1 MRKLLVH
8 KIVYPVLIFIV
19 FVLLAIVIYL
29 NHRNTTNDFYHLR
42 LSGESPHWEL
52 DGYQVDLTSGI
63 LNSGN
68 GKLRFKT
75 RENDYTT
82 NYFVFEMNAV
92 INKKDITLQSK
103 AVSGP
108 EDFKNEIDTG
118 AIEGPPPITKDG
130 KSITFKDIDKI
141 YAVIHWEGQDDG
153 IAHKEIIDLYE
164 LDNKN

>member
-1 MRKLLVH
+1 VRKLLVH

-19 FVLLAIVIYL
+19 CVLLAIVISL
-29 NHRNTTNDFYHLR
+29 NHHRNATNDFYHLR
-42 LSGESPHWEL
+42 LSGESPHWEIN
-52 DGYQVDLTSGI
+52 GYQLDLTSGI
-63 LNSGN
+63 LKSGN

-75 RENDYTT
+75 RGNVYTT

-92 INKKDITLQSK
+92 INDKDITLQSK

-108 EDFKNEIDTG
+108 EDFKNEVDTG

-130 KSITFKDIDKI
+130 KSIKFKDIDKI

-153 IAHKEIIDLYE
+153 IVHKEIIDLYE
-164 LDNKN
+164 LAN

>member
-1 MRKLLVH
+1 MVH

-19 FVLLAIVIYL
+19 CVLLAIVISL
-29 NHRNTTNDFYHLR
+29 NHHRNATNDFYHLR
-42 LSGESPHWEL
+42 LSGESPHWEIN
-52 DGYQVDLTSGI
+52 GYQLDLTSGI
-63 LNSGN
+63 LKSGN

-75 RENDYTT
+75 RGNVYTT

-92 INKKDITLQSK
+92 INDKDITLQSK

-108 EDFKNEIDTG
+108 EDFKNEVDTG

-130 KSITFKDIDKI
+130 KSIKFKDIDKI

-153 IAHKEIIDLYE
+153 IVHKEIIDLYE
-164 LDNKN
+164 LAN

>member
-1 MRKLLVH
+1 MVH
-8 KIVYPVLIFIV
+8 KIVYPVLIFIIC
-19 FVLLAIVIYL
+19 VLLAIVIYL
-29 NHRNTTNDFYHLR
+29 NHRNATNDFYHLR

-52 DGYQVDLTSGI
+52 DDYQVELSSGI

-75 RENDYTT
+75 RGNDYTT

-103 AVSGP
+103 AVSGT
-108 EDFKNEIDTG
+108 EDFKNEFDTG
-118 AIEGPPPITKDG
+118 AIEGPPPLTKDG
-130 KSITFKDIDKI
+130 KAITFKDVDKI

-164 LDNKN
+164 LANKN

>member
-1 MRKLLVH
+1 MLLVH

-19 FVLLAIVIYL
+19 CVLLAIVISL
-29 NHRNTTNDFYHLR
+29 NHRNATNDFYHLR
-42 LSGESPHWEL
+42 LSGESPHWEIN
-52 DGYQVDLTSGI
+52 GYQLDLTSGI
-63 LNSGN
+63 LKSGN

-75 RENDYTT
+75 RGNVYTT

-92 INKKDITLQSK
+92 INDKDITLQSK
-103 AVSGP
+103 AISGP
-108 EDFKNEIDTG
+108 EDFKNEVDTG

-153 IAHKEIIDLYE
+153 IVHKEIIDLYE
-164 LDNKN
+164 QAN

>member
-1 MRKLLVH
+1 LVH

-19 FVLLAIVIYL
+19 CVLLAIVISL
-29 NHRNTTNDFYHLR
+29 NHHRNATNDFYHLR
-42 LSGESPHWEL
+42 LSGESPHWEIN
-52 DGYQVDLTSGI
+52 GYQLDLTSGI
-63 LNSGN
+63 LKSGN

-75 RENDYTT
+75 RGNVYTT

-92 INKKDITLQSK
+92 INDKDITLQSK

-108 EDFKNEIDTG
+108 EDFKNEVDTG

-130 KSITFKDIDKI
+130 KSIKFKDIDKI

-153 IAHKEIIDLYE
+153 IVHKEIIDLYE
-164 LDNKN
+164 LAN